1 MSREERYREVYE
13 SYKSLCAKGEQPGS
27 FHAYCKDQGVD
38 SYLMRLTLKDG
49 FQNIRTLPG
58 YMNVSKRCAMV
69 YEEFKSLCA
78 AGQQPCIF
86 ARYYKGRGITRR
98 QMNGYLY
105 RHHLKSREI
114 PGLVG
119 SRRCKSRRCVE
130 IPFEDVIFEEA
141 GFLPAA
147 DTNVITVSV
156 DSHVAV
162 RFPADTDVDVI
173 ARFIRK
179 MGKEASNVES

>member
-1 MSREERYREVYE
+1 
-13 SYKSLCAKGEQPGS
+13 
-27 FHAYCKDQGVD
+27 
-38 SYLMRLTLKDG
+38 MRLTLKDE

-58 YMNVSKRCAMV
+58 YMNVSMRCAV
-69 YEEFKSLCA
+69 AYEEFKSLCA
-78 AGQQPCIF
+78 SGQQPCGF
-86 ARYYKGRGITRR
+86 TRYYKGRGITRR
-98 QMNGYLY
+98 QMNGFLY
-105 RHHLKSREI
+105 RHHLKAREI

-119 SRRCKSRRCVE
+119 SRIYGKRRCRCVE
-130 IPFEDVIFEEA
+130 IPFEEVIFEEA